1 MSFDMNIFNELAL
14 PLVVA
19 ACLIFGYIIKKWV
32 KDVDNKWIPTILAV
46 LGAIMAI
53 LIKRDVSVE
62 IVVCGAFSGL
72 VSTGLHQAFKQLIQG
87 KDGSDGD

>member
-1 MSFDMNIFNELAL
+1 MSFDMNILNELAL

-19 ACLIFGYIIKKWV
+19 ACLIFGYIIKQWV

-72 VSTGLHQAFKQLIQG
+72 ISTGLHQAFKQLIQG

>member
-19 ACLIFGYIIKKWV
+19 ACLVFGYIIKKWV
-32 KDVDNKWIPTILAV
+32 KDVDNKWIPTILAG
-46 LGAIMAI
+46 LGVVFAI
-53 LIKRDVSVE
+53 LIQQDVSVE

-72 VSTGLHQAFKQLIQG
+72 ISTGLHQAFKQLIQG
-87 KDGSDGD
+87 KGDPDGD